1 MIDLVV
7 VGGGP
12 AGLMTALLAS
22 RAGLDTVVLEPRAAP
37 IDKAC
42 GEGLMPPA
50 VAALARVGVKPEGL
64 PLRGIRYR
72 LGNVTATADFP
83 AAPGR
88 GVRRTELHRALHAA
102 VTDAGVCV
110 QARRAQDVRQDGG
123 SVSVAGIRARYLVA
137 ADGLH
142 SPVRRQLSLN
152 RQPARSEPARRW
164 GQRGH
169 FAVAPWTDHVE
180 VYWNGE
186 REAYVTPVSSDG
198 VGVAIL
204 GGRGGAWQEQLA
216 GFPELVDRLGGTA
229 PVGQVL
235 AAGPLRQPVRR
246 RTLGRVV
253 LVGDAA
259 GYLDALT
266 GEGLAVAFAS
276 AEALI
281 ARVVADDVVGYEADW
296 RRISR
301 RSRLI
306 TAALLWAARRPAL
319 RSRIVPIAAA
329 YPAVFRAA
337 VAQLAC

>member
-1 MIDLVV
+1 VIDLVV

-22 RAGLDTVVLEPRAAP
+22 RAGLDTVVLEPRPAP

-50 VAALARVGVKPEGL
+50 VAALARVAVRPNGL

-72 LGNVTATADFP
+72 LGDVTAVADFP

-88 GVRRTELHRALHAA
+88 GVRRTELHSALHTAA
-102 VTDAGVCV
+102 LEAGVRV
-110 QARRAQDVRQDGG
+110 DTQRAHEVNQDD
-123 SVSVAGIRARYLVA
+123 VSACVAGIRARYLVA

-142 SPVRRQLSLN
+142 STVRRQFV
-152 RQPARSEPARRW
+152 PAAQSSRSGPARRY
-164 GQRGH
+164 GQRAH
-169 FAVAPWTDHVE
+169 FAIAPWTDHVE
-180 VYWNGE
+180 VYWNGQ
-186 REAYVTPVSSDG
+186 REAYVTPVADDH

-204 GGRGGAWQEQLA
+204 GGRGGPWREQLA
-216 GFPELVDRLGGTA
+216 GFPELIDRLGSTEPVA
-229 PVGQVL
+229 PVL
-235 AAGPLRQPVRR
+235 AAGPLRQPVRQ
-246 RTLGRVV
+246 RTYGRVV

-276 AEALI
+276 AEALVT
-281 ARVVADDVVGYEADW
+281 RMVADDLAGYEADW

-301 RSRLI
+301 RSRVI
-306 TAALLWAARRPAL
+306 TATLLWAARRPML
-319 RSRIVPIAAA
+319 RSRIVPTAAA
-329 YPAVFRAA
+329 CPAVFRAA
-337 VAQLAC
+337 VAQLAR